1 MVRMPW
7 KTAIAAGFGLT
18 LAACGGSSSSSSST
32 PPVTPTDHLVTIS
45 WTANREAG
53 VNKAGGGYTVAIA
66 GKPAIDVP
74 YLSGAAAPTST
85 DVTLRTGTYTATV
98 IAYAALDALGGTT
111 GSRSAPSQALTIV
124 VP

>member
-7 KTAIAAGFGLT
+7 KMVIAAGLGLA
-18 LAACGGSSSSSSST
+18 LAACSGSGSSSPSA
-32 PPVTPTDHLVTIS
+32 PPATPTDHLVTIS

-53 VNKAGGGYTVAIA
+53 VNKAGGGYTVAIT
-66 GKPAIDVP
+66 GKPNIDVP
-74 YLSGAAAPTST
+74 YLSGTAAPTST

-98 IAYAALDALGGTT
+98 TAYAALDALGGTT
-111 GSRSAPSQALTIV
+111 GSRSAPSQPLTIV